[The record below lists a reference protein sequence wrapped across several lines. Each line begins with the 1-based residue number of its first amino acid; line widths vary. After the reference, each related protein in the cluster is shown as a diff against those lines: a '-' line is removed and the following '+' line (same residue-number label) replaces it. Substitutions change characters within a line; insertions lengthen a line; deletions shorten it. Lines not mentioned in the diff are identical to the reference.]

1 MCKRRFLI
9 KRSCLKNVLKIECK
23 CLKEMTKKETK
34 RYVFKIT
41 PQTHVRATQ
50 GDRILFRIPENRR
63 SLAGTKRVNRLI
75 KYNDYKISL
84 LALAKKQRFKL
95 PESGSI
101 IRFFIPMPKSWRT
114 PEREA
119 NMNKL
124 HRKKPDLD
132 NLLKAFLDSLFT
144 EDKAISHI
152 GEVSKYWVDSE
163 QGWIEVIT
171 KEHNPCIIIN
181 PYESQKELVC

>member
-1 MCKRRFLI
+1 MQAM
-9 KRSCLKNVLKIECK
+9 SG
-23 CLKEMTKKETK
+23 MK
-34 RYVFKIT
+34 RYVLKIT

-50 GDRILFRIPENRR
+50 GDRILFRIPESRR
-63 SLAGTKRVNRLI
+63 SEAGTKRVNRLI

-84 LALAKKQRFKL
+84 LALAKQQRFKM
-95 PESGSI
+95 PDEGAI
-101 IRFFIPMPKSWRT
+101 IRFFLPMPKSWRN

-119 NMNKL
+119 NVNRL

-144 EDKAISHI
+144 EDKTISHL

-163 QGWIEVIT
+163 QGWIEILT
-171 KEHNPCIIIN
+171 KQYNPCIIES
-181 PYESQKELVC
+181 PYERKVEALC

>member
-1 MCKRRFLI
+1 M
-9 KRSCLKNVLKIECK
+9 SG
-23 CLKEMTKKETK
+23 MK
-34 RYVFKIT
+34 RYVLKIT

-50 GDRILFRIPENRR
+50 GDRILFRIPESRR
-63 SLAGTKRVNRLI
+63 SEAGTKRVNRLI

-84 LALAKKQRFKL
+84 LALAKKQRFKM
-95 PESGSI
+95 PDEGAI
-101 IRFFIPMPKSWRT
+101 IRFFLPMPKSWRN

-119 NMNKL
+119 NVNRL

-144 EDKAISHI
+144 EDKTISHL

-163 QGWIEVIT
+163 QGWIEVLT
-171 KEHNPCIIIN
+171 KQYNPCIIES
-181 PYESQKELVC
+181 PYERKVEALC

>member
-1 MCKRRFLI
+1 MQAM
-9 KRSCLKNVLKIECK
+9 NV
-23 CLKEMTKKETK
+23 MK
-34 RYVFKIT
+34 RYVLKIT

-50 GDRILFRIPENRR
+50 GDRILFRIPESRR
-63 SLAGTKRVNRLI
+63 SEAGTKRVNRLI

-84 LALAKKQRFKL
+84 LALAKQQRFKM
-95 PESGSI
+95 PDEGAI
-101 IRFFIPMPKSWRT
+101 IRFFLPMPKSWRN

-119 NMNKL
+119 NVNRL

-144 EDKAISHI
+144 EDKTISHL

-163 QGWIEVIT
+163 QGWIEVLT
-171 KEHNPCIIIN
+171 KQYNPCIIES
-181 PYESQKELVC
+181 PYQKRLEAIC

>member
-1 MCKRRFLI
+1 VTTTKHYIFL
-9 KRSCLKNVLKIECK
+9 
-23 CLKEMTKKETK
+23 
-34 RYVFKIT
+34 IT

-50 GDRILFRIPENRR
+50 GDRILFRIPESRR
-63 SLAGTKRVNRLI
+63 SAAGTKRVNRLI

-84 LALAKKQRFKL
+84 LALAKKQRFTL
-95 PESGSI
+95 PDSGAI
-101 IRFFIPMPKSWRT
+101 IRFFLPMPKSWRN

-119 NMNKL
+119 NVNKL

-132 NLLKAFLDSLFT
+132 NLLKAFLDSLFV
-144 EDKAISHI
+144 EDKTISHI

-171 KEHNPCIIIN
+171 KQHNECVIEN
-181 PYESQKELVC
+181 PYKKPKSQLRVA

>member
-1 MCKRRFLI
+1 MKQKRTYTES
-9 KRSCLKNVLKIECK
+9 KH
-23 CLKEMTKKETK
+23 
-34 RYVFKIT
+34 YVFKIT

-50 GDRILFRIPENRR
+50 GDRILFRIPESRR
-63 SLAGTKRVNRLI
+63 SEAGTKRVNRLI

-95 PESGSI
+95 PDEGAI
-101 IRFFIPMPKSWRT
+101 IRFFLPMPKSWRK

-119 NMNKL
+119 NINGL

-132 NLLKAFLDSLFT
+132 NLLKAMLDSLFT
-144 EDKAISHI
+144 EDKTISHLS
-152 GEVSKYWVDSE
+152 EVSKYWVDSE

-171 KEHNPCIIIN
+171 KQYNPCIIIN
-181 PYESQKELVC
+181 PYQNKTELVC

>member
-1 MCKRRFLI
+1 MQIMVTTKHYTFL
-9 KRSCLKNVLKIECK
+9 
-23 CLKEMTKKETK
+23 
-34 RYVFKIT
+34 IT

-50 GDRILFRIPENRR
+50 GDRILFRIPESRR
-63 SLAGTKRVNRLI
+63 SEAGTKRVNRLI

-84 LALAKKQRFKL
+84 LALAKQQRFTL
-95 PESGSI
+95 PDSGSI
-101 IRFFIPMPKSWRT
+101 IRFFLPMPKSWRT

-119 NMNKL
+119 NVNRL

-132 NLLKAFLDSLFT
+132 NLLKAFLDSLFV
-144 EDKAISHI
+144 EDKTISHI

-171 KEHNPCIIIN
+171 KQHNECVIEN
-181 PYESQKELVC
+181 PYKKRNELKVA

>member
-1 MCKRRFLI
+1 MTGAKHYTFL
-9 KRSCLKNVLKIECK
+9 
-23 CLKEMTKKETK
+23 
-34 RYVFKIT
+34 IT

-50 GDRILFRIPENRR
+50 GDRILFRIPEIRR
-63 SLAGTKRVNRLI
+63 SEAGTKRVNRLI

-84 LALAKKQRFKL
+84 LALAKQQRFKL
-95 PESGSI
+95 PDEGAI
-101 IRFFIPMPKSWRT
+101 IRFFLPMPKSWRK

-119 NMNKL
+119 NVNRL

-144 EDKAISHI
+144 EDKTISHL

-171 KEHNPCIIIN
+171 KAYSPCIIIN
-181 PYESQKELVC
+181 PYQKQLEPIC

>member
-1 MCKRRFLI
+1 MIATKHYTFL
-9 KRSCLKNVLKIECK
+9 
-23 CLKEMTKKETK
+23 
-34 RYVFKIT
+34 IT

-50 GDRILFRIPENRR
+50 GDRILFRIPESRR
-63 SLAGTKRVNRLI
+63 SEAGTKRVNRLI

-84 LALAKKQRFKL
+84 LALAKQQRFTL
-95 PESGSI
+95 PDSGSI
-101 IRFFIPMPKSWRT
+101 IRFFLPMPKSWRN

-119 NMNKL
+119 NVNRL

-132 NLLKAFLDSLFT
+132 NLLKAFLDSLFV
-144 EDKAISHI
+144 EDKTISHI

-171 KEHNPCIIIN
+171 KQHNECIIEN
-181 PYESQKELVC
+181 PYKKRANELKVA